1 MFETDFILTCADV
14 GGLICSCLC
23 IVGFIGYSA
32 IVSLLCLFHF
42 FMLLGFI
49 GQCVGDPFEYLRDP
63 LLAQPFSL
71 RSSSFKVCVSTTSLI
86 FICLMV

>member
-1 MFETDFILTCADV
+1 MFETDFFLTCADV
-14 GGLICSCLC
+14 GGLICSCLF

-32 IVSLLCLFHF
+32 IVSFLCLFHF
-42 FMLLGFI
+42 FMLLGII